1 MNNYPNHWDF
11 SNIDKNTYSFD
22 KKYKIEF
29 DELNEIAMGSPI
41 GGKCYITYG
50 NERKLLN
57 DWCGGPILWNNEN
70 YKVVLPIWTR
80 KFLKG
85 TVQKIGVADI
95 KKITLTIYKEI
106 YSVLDLRTFDGN
118 IISGY
123 ESPIHKTKTLNLEIT
138 KLKVEKII
146 EL

>member
-1 MNNYPNHWDF
+1 MNNYPNPWDF

-22 KKYKIEF
+22 KKYKVEF

-41 GGKCYITYG
+41 GGKCFITYG
-50 NERKLLN
+50 NKRKLLN
-57 DWCGGPILWNNEN
+57 NWCGGPILWNSKN

-80 KFLKG
+80 KLFKG
-85 TVQKIGVADI
+85 NVQKIVIADLE
-95 KKITLTIYKEI
+95 KMTLTTYKEI

-118 IISGY
+118 IINGY
-123 ESPIHKTKTLNLEIT
+123 ESPIHKTKTLILDIT